1 MITIYHNVLGGKI
14 MVNYTTEQLQKIEL
28 NILKW
33 IDKVCKENNIKY
45 FLGAGTLLGAVR
57 HQGFIPWDD
66 DIDLFMLRE
75 DYEKFMNLDCSNSN
89 FKILSLSNSKDYY
102 YPYIKVI
109 DKRLHV
115 SHENLKPISEY
126 GLWID
131 IFPLDNANI
140 NFLNKIRLSIIKKKY
155 VLSICSNFVVNE
167 NRSRL
172 FSFIKKT
179 LFKIYSKKHP
189 RKYSLKIEQLSKT
202 GNNNA
207 NEVLIGLSPVMNKD
221 TFKKEWLAKAV
232 DLKFE
237 DGYYPC
243 PDEYDKFLT
252 HRYGNYMQL
261 PPENQ
266 RFSSHD
272 IVIDDEAKFKEILE
286 ECDQ

>member
-1 MITIYHNVLGGKI
+1 

-102 YPYIKVI
+102 YPFIKVI

-115 SHENLKPISEY
+115 SQENLKPISEY

-179 LFKIYSKKHP
+179 LFKIYSKKNP

-207 NEVLIGLSPVMNKD
+207 NEVLIGLSPVMDKD

-252 HRYGNYMQL
+252 QRYGNYMQL